1 MFTTEALAQLTSRRS
16 LSPLEPDMDRA
27 RLLRCEGERD
37 QVLLWAAEEALEWA
51 Q

>member
-16 LSPLEPDMDRA
+16 LSPPELGVHRA

-37 QVLLWAAEEALEWA
+37 QVLLWAAEEALE
-51 Q
+51 